1 MTDGPMT
8 DAGKRPKIAK
18 RKGHFGKGHFGERHR
33 KGTLDIEDIIR
44 SVIGS

>member
-18 RKGHFGKGHFGERHR
+18 RKGHFGKGHFGREHR
-33 KGTLDIEDIIR
+33 KGKKTTKNI
-44 SVIGS
+44 